1 MTTIAPS
8 QVTFK
13 EILVASDLS
22 RTSENALGYAKSIA
36 KRFGSHILLA
46 HVSQSVNPIAIP
58 EGEWIEGDSEARAE
72 GQLEA
77 AGVALRTEGFLAD
90 AVNAHGPVKHEIEFL
105 ANTHHADLI
114 VLGTHGRR
122 GLNRFIFG
130 SEAEAVTRGAAC
142 PVLTVGPSA
151 SPAPSGAWAPKNIL
165 CAISLDPR
173 GVEAATYG
181 FTLSHSLGAD
191 FALVSVVDRAHSS
204 DEKAWQI
211 FERAFAQALPDRDI
225 RRCKVHHLRTSEKT
239 ADNILD
245 VAKTFKADLI
255 VMGAKGSGLG
265 ATHLHAGVI
274 TQVMIDAPCP
284 VLTLRAD

>member
-8 QVTFK
+8 QVMCK

-22 RTSENALGYAKSIA
+22 EVSENALGYAKSIA
-36 KRFGSHILLA
+36 KRFGSHILLVHTSPAVNAIPIPQGGWVQDRSEA
-46 HVSQSVNPIAIP
+46 HV
-58 EGEWIEGDSEARAE
+58 EE
-72 GQLEA
+72 QLEA
-77 AGVALRTEGFLAD
+77 AGIALRAEGFLAD
-90 AVNAHGPVKHEIEFL
+90 AVNAHGSVKNEIEFL
-105 ANTHHADLI
+105 ANSHHADLI

-122 GLNRFIFG
+122 GLNRLIFG
-130 SEAEAVTRGAAC
+130 SEAEAVTRSAAC

-151 SPAPSGAWAPKNIL
+151 SPAPPGAWIPKNIL

-181 FTLSHSLGAD
+181 FTLSDSLGAD

-211 FERAFAQALPDRDI
+211 FERAFAQALPDGDI

-239 ADNILD
+239 ADKIID

-255 VMGAKGSGLG
+255 VMGAKGPSLA
-265 ATHLHAGVI
+265 ATHLHAGVV
-274 TQVMIDAPCP
+274 TQVLVNARCP
-284 VLTLRAD
+284 VLTIRAD